1 MKYACQYA
9 IVRFMPF
16 VETGEFANVG
26 IVMMCQ
32 EAAYFDFI
40 LLNRVRRITAFFDQ
54 LAPKIYRDAKSDLK
68 NELQRVKE
76 NLQASMQANDK
87 TARFLFQELIRTREV
102 MLRFDEPRVV
112 LTNDPATKLEELFRF
127 YVERDFVT
135 HDYVEQKLEKQVR
148 SLLIHD
154 NLKSNYRVGVAKHG
168 AFSASFPFAHFDDSG
183 EIDKAIKPLYLAHDD
198 PAQAHA
204 HGWTWLGK
212 FSQLQKS
219 DALPKDILVVAEA
232 PLPESGENY
241 AIFKQLEEDFQKIR
255 VPVIPIEQQLQIKQF
270 AHIQ

>member
-32 EAAYFDFI
+32 EAAYFDFV

-54 LAPKIYRDAKSDLK
+54 LSSKIYRDAKRDLIS
-68 NELQRVKE
+68 ELRRVKE
-76 NLQASMQANDK
+76 GLLASMQAKDK
-87 TARFLFQELIRTREV
+87 AAPFLFQELVRTREV

-112 LTNDPATKLEELFRF
+112 LTDDPTKKLEELFRF

-135 HDYVEQKLEKQVR
+135 HDYVEKKLEKRVRNLLVSDNQVT
-148 SLLIHD
+148 
-154 NLKSNYRVGVAKHG
+154 YRDGIVKGG
-168 AFSASFPFAHFDDSG
+168 AFSASFPFAHYDTNG
-183 EIDKAIKPLYLAHDD
+183 QIDKAIKPLYLAHDD

-212 FSQLQKS
+212 LTQLQKF
-219 DALPKDILVVAEA
+219 DALPKEILIVAEA
-232 PLPESGENY
+232 PPSGEKENY
-241 AIFKQLEEDFQKIR
+241 AIFQQIEEDFKKIS

>member
-54 LAPKIYRDAKSDLK
+54 LAPQIYRDAKTDLK

-76 NLQASMQANDK
+76 MLQASMQANDK

-127 YVERDFVT
+127 YVERNFVT
-135 HDYVEQKLEKQVR
+135 HDYVEKKLEKRVR
-148 SLLIHD
+148 NLLAD
-154 NLKSNYRVGVAKHG
+154 NNLPSYRSGTARGG
-168 AFSASFPFAHFDDSG
+168 AFSANFPFAHYDANG

-198 PAQAHA
+198 PAQAHE
-204 HGWTWLGK
+204 HGWAWLGK
-212 FSQLQKS
+212 FNQLQKS
-219 DALPKDILVVAEA
+219 DALPRDILVVAEA
-232 PLPESGENY
+232 PSPESGENY
-241 AIFKQLEEDFQKIR
+241 AIFQQLEEDFQKIS

-270 AHIQ
+270 AHIH